1 LNGKLFAVLIY
12 IKDLMHPRLD
22 VSRNMLPNF
31 FLGGMVLQFH
41 SSVGP
46 SL

>member
-1 LNGKLFAVLIY
+1 LNGQLSAVLIY

-22 VSRNMLPNF
+22 VSCSMLPNF
-31 FLGGMVLQFH
+31 LLGGMVLQFH
-41 SSVGP
+41 ATVDP